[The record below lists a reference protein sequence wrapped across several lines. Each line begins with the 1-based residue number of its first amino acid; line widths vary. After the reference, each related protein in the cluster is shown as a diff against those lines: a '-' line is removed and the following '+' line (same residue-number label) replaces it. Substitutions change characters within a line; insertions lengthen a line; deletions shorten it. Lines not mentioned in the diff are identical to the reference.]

1 MTDSTV
7 VVPKLRQARM
17 VRGLSQSELARRAR
31 ISRQALSA
39 IETGAYQPGVAVAI
53 GLARALGESVE
64 NLFGETSFERIP
76 ARLVEASVPAGQR
89 ARVALASV
97 GGKVIAV
104 PQPLAALRLLP
115 VSGIVERASSR
126 GEAEVESF
134 RSRAE
139 IDATLLIAG
148 CDPSVTIVADWLAR
162 WRAPVNVVAL
172 ACSSRGAL
180 EAIVAGRAHV
190 AGVHLR
196 DPRDNEDNLSA
207 VHRALGRRRATVV
220 NFARWEIG
228 LATYPGNR
236 LGIHGWADLARPAV
250 RIVNREPGSGARAAL
265 DEALAKAALEP
276 ARIEGYRWE
285 VGGHLEVAQAIAAG
299 HADAGVT
306 IRVAAQ
312 AYGLDFIALREER
325 YDLVIPESE
334 INSAAVTAMLEL
346 LASSRFTRELT
357 ELCGYDTA
365 HTGEVLL
372 PRAPVSTG

>member
-17 VRGLSQSELARRAR
+17 VRGLSQSELARRAC

-64 NLFGETSFERIP
+64 NLFGEASFERIP

-104 PQPLAALRLLP
+104 TQPLAALRLLP

-148 CDPSVTIVADWLAR
+148 CDPSVTIVADWLGR

-196 DPRDNEDNLSA
+196 DPRDDEDNVAA

-228 LATYPGNR
+228 LATHPGNR
-236 LGIHGWADLARPAV
+236 LGIRGWGDLARPGI

-265 DEALAKAALEP
+265 DEALTKAALEP
-276 ARIEGYRWE
+276 ARIKGYRSE

-334 INSAAVTAMLEL
+334 MHSAAVIAMLEL

-372 PRAPVSTG
+372 PRASVSAG